1 MATLSAC
8 IAPYAHVNTAAAPA
22 VRTWRFEDSS
32 MVIYPRGIDG
42 RSMRVVILRRSL
54 ASSTG
59 CVVSICRNANK
70 WSYKIQRPFASKPT
84 SIKKDEFMAELDR
97 MGIGQYAGD
106 LLDPVFR
113 PMSQD

>member
-1 MATLSAC
+1 MATISAC
-8 IAPYAHVNTAAAPA
+8 IAPHAHVDSNAAPI

-54 ASSTG
+54 TSNTG
-59 CVVSICRNANK
+59 CVVSICRNAGR
-70 WSYKIQRPFASKPT
+70 WSFKIQRPFASKPT
-84 SIKKDEFMAELDR
+84 SMNKATFMAELDR

-106 LLDPVFR
+106 LLDPVYR
-113 PMSQD
+113 PMVQD